1 MGPVQGT
8 ELLTLPHRVSE
19 MVYCI
24 SRIFYFLLLE
34 YTISSPPGPTILE
47 RPLPIDLVP
56 GSDLTLECIA
66 QNNVDA
72 PNELEFYWYHNG
84 RSVTPGSRITID
96 STGENGTRVASSE
109 LVVMQVTDSDSG
121 EYQCTVT
128 NRDVVDGVN
137 ATSNVTVLCKCPM
150 THAYSDNTSDHDM
163 KEQLK
168 LSLVLSV

>member
-1 MGPVQGT
+1 MDT
-8 ELLTLPHRVSE
+8 
-19 MVYCI
+19 
-24 SRIFYFLLLE
+24 
-34 YTISSPPGPTILE
+34 
-47 RPLPIDLVP
+47 
-56 GSDLTLECIA
+56 
-66 QNNVDA
+66 

-84 RSVTPGSRITID
+84 RSVTPGSRITIN
-96 STGENGTRVASSE
+96 STGENGTQVASSE

-128 NRDVVDGVN
+128 NRDIVDGVN

-150 THAYSDNTSDHDM
+150 THAYSDNTSDHGM

>member
-1 MGPVQGT
+1 MFSHP
-8 ELLTLPHRVSE
+8 LPP
-19 MVYCI
+19 
-24 SRIFYFLLLE
+24 L
-34 YTISSPPGPTILE
+34 PGPTILE
-47 RPLPIDLVP
+47 GPVSTDLLL

-66 QNNVDA
+66 QNNVDT

-84 RSVTPGSRITID
+84 RSITPGSRITIN
-96 STGENGTRVASSE
+96 STGENGTQVASSE
-109 LVVMQVTDSDSG
+109 LVVMQVTDNDSG